1 MIEKSLNSTADYM
14 RDLRELIIMVAFM
27 LNLESDPDL

>member
-1 MIEKSLNSTADYM
+1 MIEKPLNSTADYM

-27 LNLESDPDL
+27 LNP